1 MMMLT
6 IEPKQFSYATG
17 QAAMNDG
24 NLLIVDDN
32 PNNLQILHQIL
43 AEAGYKV
50 RPALSG
56 EIALRAIEAAIPDL
70 ILLDVRMAG
79 MDGYQICK
87 ILKADPKTAG
97 IPVIFISALQE
108 VQDKLNAFQAGGVDY
123 VSKPFQEAEVLA
135 RVKTHLQI
143 HHLQKYLA
151 YQNQYL
157 NELVEIK
164 AAQLATAEREA
175 SKRLDQIAHL
185 NRSITSSIFSSAIA
199 HDLRQPLAA
208 ILSNAEA
215 AELFLQQATLPLQ
228 ELKDIMAD
236 IRRDNQR
243 ASQII
248 DRMRRMLNKG
258 ESQVAI
264 CNLNSIVEEV
274 LSFLLVEAK
283 QRCISIVANVDPAD
297 FWVKVDAIQIQQ
309 VIVNMVLN
317 SMEAI
322 TELDGAQRRIVL
334 TTKASGD
341 HAEFVVEDRGVGFGD
356 NSGRVFESF
365 FTTKQQGMGMG
376 LAISASLIH
385 AHQGQIGANNNPVGG
400 AIVFFKLPLQSRE
413 SQ

>member
-1 MMMLT
+1 
-6 IEPKQFSYATG
+6 
-17 QAAMNDG
+17 MNEG

-56 EIALRAIEAAIPDL
+56 DIALKAIEAAMPDL

-79 MDGYQICK
+79 MDGYQVCK
-87 ILKADPKTAG
+87 ILKANPKTEG

-123 VSKPFQEAEVLA
+123 VSKPFQEEEVLA

-175 SKRLDQIAHL
+175 SNRLDQIAHL

-215 AELFLQQATLPLQ
+215 AELFLQQETLPLQ

-258 ESQVAI
+258 ESQIVL
-264 CNLNSIVEEV
+264 CSFNNIVEEV
-274 LSFLLVEAK
+274 LSFLSVEAK
-283 QRCISIVANVDPAD
+283 QRKISIVADLDCSV
-297 FWVKVDAIQIQQ
+297 FLVKVDAIQIQQ

-317 SMEAI
+317 SMDAI
-322 TELDGAQRRIVL
+322 ADLQDEQRRIL
-334 TTKASGD
+334 ITTRPSGD
-341 HAEFVVEDRGVGFGD
+341 NVEFVVEDRGVGFGD
-356 NSGRVFESF
+356 NSSRVFESF

-385 AHQGQIGANNNPVGG
+385 AHQGQIGAHNNPGGG
-400 AIVFFKLPLQSRE
+400 AIVFFKLPLQSME
-413 SQ
+413 SE